1 MSGAQAR
8 TQCYGAAMQR
18 NGRTIAVGVIIVVV
32 VAAALVKFRSCGPA
46 TKPQVAVPAAVDPWA
61 NQSASSDGDLLA
73 SKLRARNGAPA
84 DVSPATVS
92 GKVTRRSDGAGVGGA
107 VVFVEPDQIGGNA
120 FAEISGVDTSVTA
133 LADGNGVWTAIVA
146 PGKYIVAAAAENY
159 LPSTR
164 NDVAVAAREHKTGVD
179 LILDAGSVNLTG
191 TVTDI
196 GGGPVVAARVTLKAD
211 EGLASLFSRGSTAT
225 FTDQN
230 GSYRMAL
237 PAGDWR
243 ATVTQEDYVESEKST
258 TIAATP
264 VILDFVLSPGATIR
278 GQVVARADGKPV
290 AHALVHADSKHLGK
304 GGATD
309 GANAVL
315 ADAQGNFVLRRVGWG
330 AVELTATARN
340 FRSSAPTVV
349 ELGIGEQVADV
360 KIAVDRAFTI
370 SGFVVKKDSKG
381 DGVPGVIVG
390 GFSFGNKDGVVA
402 QTPSAP
408 DGYFELLGVNPGTYF
423 LGALGA
429 EVIPNIGKSVTVKD
443 ADVTDV
449 LITMEA
455 GVTLAGAVSPAA
467 RASLSLQLA
476 EGVSGIGDIFD
487 AVKVAMAQTQSD
499 DAGVFVMRNVPDG
512 KFVLV
517 ARTREGRV
525 GKLPVTVNAVD
536 QKGLLVTL
544 TPHAGVVGVVVDE
557 NGKPVVG
564 VTVTAFGGATAD
576 LNMGTDHNEA
586 KTRFGGGFR
595 IVGLDPGSY
604 AISVRDE
611 HGALRLIKQ
620 PQAELPTSMRL
631 ELSDEVKTQNLT
643 VETRD
648 GVIRGTVLGLNG
660 QPQAD
665 AWVSAQ
671 LMPETKPGVPADHS
685 VSVTISSSGSRTETS
700 SEQPAWMASSPL
712 VLSDDNGR
720 FEIAELRKG
729 AYRVTAD
736 GAKGTS
742 RATKA
747 PVALGSTVTLQL
759 ASLGAVYGKV
769 GYNGAV
775 VTQFDVKCTGVGTSL
790 DRHFNAAD
798 GGYEFARVPDG
809 ELTCDASATEGQAQG
824 RVKLIASADNAGSP
838 DATVVPTRLDFA
850 LLPWSAVTGQLVN
863 VLTDAGVE
871 GAQVFH
877 DRMGVADMGE
887 LFTGTLPTTDATGH
901 FVVEKVAAGGGKLVF
916 NWGGILVMQSLGER
930 AFTLTAGQ
938 RLDLGAIK
946 VVPPRRGAKG
956 TLGLTLDELRVT
968 ALVPAGPAAN
978 AGLHVG
984 DLVVAIA
991 TKPVAQLGELAAPL
1005 LDDDNVAAGQSLAL
1019 QIMRAGAPME
1029 VSVLAGP
1036 AAK

>member
-1 MSGAQAR
+1 
-8 TQCYGAAMQR
+8 MQR
-18 NGRTIAVGVIIVVV
+18 NGRILAVGVIIVVV

-46 TKPQVAVPAAVDPWA
+46 AKPNVAVPAAVDPWA
-61 NQSASSDGDLLA
+61 NQSVSSDGDLLA
-73 SKLRARNGAPA
+73 RKQRARNGAPA

-107 VVFVEPDQIGGNA
+107 VVFVEPDQIGGNE
-120 FAEISGVDTSVTA
+120 FAELSGVDTSVTA
-133 LADGNGVWTAIVA
+133 VADVNGVWNATVA

-159 LPSTR
+159 LPTTR

-179 LILDAGSVNLTG
+179 LILDAGTVNLTG

-237 PAGDWR
+237 PAGEWR
-243 ATVTQEDYVESEKST
+243 ATVTQEDYVDSEKST
-258 TIAATP
+258 TIATAP
-264 VILDFVLSPGATIR
+264 VTLDFVLSPGATIR
-278 GQVVARADGKPV
+278 GQVVARADGQPV
-290 AHALVHADSKHLGK
+290 ANALVHADSKHLGK
-304 GGATD
+304 GRAAS

-315 ADAQGNFVLRRVGWG
+315 ADARGNFVLRRVGWG

-381 DGVPGVIVG
+381 AGVPGVIVG

-402 QTPSAP
+402 QTPSAT

-449 LITMEA
+449 LITMEG
-455 GVTLAGAVSPAA
+455 GVTLAGTVSPAT
-467 RASLSLQLA
+467 RATLSLQLA
-476 EGVSGIGDIFD
+476 EGASGISDIFD
-487 AVKVAMAQTQSD
+487 AVKVTMAQAQSD
-499 DAGVFVMRNVPDG
+499 ATGVFVMNNVPDG
-512 KFVLV
+512 KFMLV
-517 ARTREGRV
+517 ARTQDGQV
-525 GKLPVTVNAVD
+525 GKLAVIVKAVD
-536 QKGLLVTL
+536 QKSLVVTL
-544 TPHAGVVGVVVDE
+544 TPHAGLVGVVLDE
-557 NGKPVVG
+557 NGKPVIG
-564 VTVTAFGGATAD
+564 VTVSAFGGQGDD
-576 LNMGTDHNEA
+576 LNMGTAHNEA
-586 KTRFGGGFR
+586 KTRPGGAFR
-595 IVGLDPGSY
+595 IVGLDPGGY

-611 HGALRLIKQ
+611 HGALRLAKQ
-620 PQAELPTSMRL
+620 PQATETSMRVVL
-631 ELSDEVKTQNLT
+631 TNEVKTQNLT

-700 SEQPAWMASSPL
+700 SEEPAWMASSPL

-759 ASLGAVYGKV
+759 ASLGAVFGKV
-769 GYNGAV
+769 SYNGAV
-775 VTQFDVKCTGVGTSL
+775 VTQFDVKCTGVGSSL

-824 RVKLIASADNAGSP
+824 RVKMFASADNAGGP

-863 VLTDAGVE
+863 VLTDAGVD

-887 LFTGTLPTTDATGH
+887 LFTGTLPTTDTTGH
-901 FVVEKVAAGGGKLVF
+901 FVVETVAAGSGKLVF
-916 NWGGILVMQSLGER
+916 NWGGILVMQAIGER
-930 AFTLTAGQ
+930 AFTVTAGQ
-938 RLDLGAIK
+938 RLDLGPIK

-956 TLGLTLDELRVT
+956 TLGLTLDGLRVT

-984 DLVVAIA
+984 DVVVAIA
-991 TKPVAQLGELAAPL
+991 SKPVAQLGELAALL
-1005 LDDDNVAAGQSLAL
+1005 LDDDNVAIGQSLAL
-1019 QIMRAGAPME
+1019 QITRAG
-1029 VSVLAGP
+1029 VLLDFIVVAGP